1 MTAAV
6 VRLMEKLLFFLF
18 CICMLAF
25 QGNAESRYVKVGE
38 TFSVHASSKSYTQ
51 SVLWKWDSSIL
62 ELQGSLSSTSSTASF
77 KALKKTPLNGSVV
90 QATTYYYR
98 DGTTSSGIN
107 KTVDTWT
114 VHVSDGSGGGN
125 SGCDVSMHMS
135 YINIAIGQTI
145 DIMAYASDNSY
156 KGNYKWTT
164 GDWNILSIIS
174 QTGPK
179 VSVKGIS
186 SGMSYLRVTLDN
198 GNYDEV
204 PIHITSNEGGT
215 NIDKF
220 KFSLNDDRSG
230 YIISAKDPGKISG
243 RIEVPAYYNNLP
255 VTKIGEAGFKD
266 SGITHLVLPNTITVI
281 GEFAFQFNNLLT
293 DVYFGSNLEEI
304 HHSAFYGCNKLSNIE
319 FPSTLHTIRYYAFTK
334 CSALRS
340 VYLPKSVILWDNP
353 FSYCTN
359 LMEINYED
367 ADITESLYKSKNGV
381 LYSTDFSRNLI
392 TLESYPAGKI
402 GDFEIPES
410 VEIIGPYAFAGND
423 KIHTVKFNNVNVLS
437 PSAFEDCTALEE
449 IHLSP
454 LLRFI
459 GTQPFKGC
467 RNIKRILYPTEQLA
481 SSDENMFPS
490 EIYDNAT
497 LCVKKT
503 VADQVQSVIPWSLFK
518 SVSILEEDP
527 SNVEFVT
534 VDEGPIIVEVYS
546 LTGQMI
552 YRGPKELINSKL
564 HGLYI
569 LKSGTTVKKIIF

>member
-1 MTAAV
+1 M
-6 VRLMEKLLFFLF
+6 
-18 CICMLAF
+18 
-25 QGNAESRYVKVGE
+25 
-38 TFSVHASSKSYTQ
+38 
-51 SVLWKWDSSIL
+51 
-62 ELQGSLSSTSSTASF
+62 
-77 KALKKTPLNGSVV
+77 
-90 QATTYYYR
+90 
-98 DGTTSSGIN
+98 
-107 KTVDTWT
+107 
-114 VHVSDGSGGGN
+114 
-125 SGCDVSMHMS
+125 
-135 YINIAIGQTI
+135 
-145 DIMAYASDNSY
+145 
-156 KGNYKWTT
+156 
-164 GDWNILSIIS
+164 
-174 QTGPK
+174 
-179 VSVKGIS
+179 
-186 SGMSYLRVTLDN
+186 
-198 GNYDEV
+198 
-204 PIHITSNEGGT
+204 
-215 NIDKF
+215 
-220 KFSLNDDRSG
+220 
-230 YIISAKDPGKISG
+230 
-243 RIEVPAYYNNLP
+243 
-255 VTKIGEAGFKD
+255 TKIGEAGFKD

-334 CSALRS
+334 CNALRS

-410 VEIIGPYAFAGND
+410 VEIIGPYAFAGSD
-423 KIHTVKFNNVNVLS
+423 KIHTVKFNNVNTLNS
-437 PSAFEDCTALEE
+437 SAFEDCTALEE

-490 EIYDNAT
+490 EIYDKAT

-564 HGLYI
+564 QGLYI